1 MKMQYRN
8 PVYPEYFA
16 DPFVWKHEG
25 VYYAVGTGVVEA
37 HSDVNRG
44 VGALTVDGEPG
55 VFLILRSNDLASWT
69 PVGSALVTCLRT
81 MAMPIGLRK
90 IAFADGKFYLYYS
103 VGRGDKAHHI
113 RVV

>member
-1 MKMQYRN
+1 MQYRN

-55 VFLILRSNDLASWT
+55 VFLILRSHDLASWT
-69 PVGSALVTCLRT
+69 PVGSALVTLPPDYGDAYWAPEIAVLR
-81 MAMPIGLRK
+81 R
-90 IAFADGKFYLYYS
+90 
-103 VGRGDKAHHI
+103 
-113 RVV
+113 